1 MTMAVIMQQSSAER
15 IYRSHFF
22 VSLMLQNADVA
33 YSAQAQ
39 CVQPVIDIGNN
50 MKHFSRLN
58 RREKKRAFHMVCITV
73 LTLIWSK

>member
-1 MTMAVIMQQSSAER
+1 M
-15 IYRSHFF
+15 
-22 VSLMLQNADVA
+22 SLVLQNADVA

-50 MKHFSRLN
+50 MKHFSRQN
-58 RREKKRAFHMVCITV
+58 TREKKRAFHMVCTTV